1 MLQRIAHILAAV
13 LASMLASML
22 VSMLVLMLT
31 ACDRTPAA
39 GAGGG
44 ASTPPE
50 RAVPLCVCT
59 TPIVADVV
67 RNVAGDHAE
76 VVALIAPGVDPHLW
90 TPTRTDIL
98 RLLEADAVFINGLTL
113 EGRIGDSVARVE
125 SLNRPVLRLAQT
137 IPHPELLVDPKRQS
151 YFDPHIWMDP
161 ELWGR
166 TAMPVAETL
175 AKIMPRH
182 ADEFRSNAAK
192 YAARAAEIER
202 QCARE
207 LLSVPAASRTLVTAH
222 DAFGYYG
229 RRFGLEVRGIQ
240 GLSTE
245 SEASIM
251 DIEQMVAEISSKK
264 IPTAFIETTISER
277 TVRALVEGCNA
288 VGHDLRIGEPLY
300 SDSLGHP
307 GTPEG
312 TWEGMLLHNTRI
324 IARRL
329 GETG

>member
-1 MLQRIAHILAAV
+1 MLQRIAHILPAVILSAV
-13 LASMLASML
+13 LASVIA
-22 VSMLVLMLT
+22 
-31 ACDRTPAA
+31 ACDRAPASSTA
-39 GAGGG
+39 GDAPSADGR
-44 ASTPPE
+44 SI
-50 RAVPLCVCT
+50 PLLVCT

-98 RLLEADAVFINGLTL
+98 RLLEADAVFLNGLTL

-125 SLNRPVLRLAQT
+125 SLHRPVLRIAQT
-137 IPHPELLVDPKRQS
+137 IPHAELLVDPKRQS

-161 ELWGR
+161 VLWGR

-175 AKIMPRH
+175 ARIMPAH
-182 ADEFRSNAAK
+182 ADEFRSNATR
-192 YAARAAEIER
+192 YAARAAEVQQQCER
-202 QCARE
+202 A

-229 RRFGLEVRGIQ
+229 RRFNLEVRGIQ

-251 DIEQMVAEISSKK
+251 DIEQMVAEIATKRIS
-264 IPTAFIETTISER
+264 TAFIETTISER

-312 TWEGMLLHNTRI
+312 TWEGMLLHNTRV
-324 IARRL
+324 IASRL
-329 GETG
+329 GDGG